1 MKIFIVTFVL
11 LFAGIAITV
20 ESLEFFAASETQ
32 VGVSS
37 MSCGVSASATEAK
50 ETSLSNPDGLPGP
63 APPKL
68 KGAESW
74 GSMEKQPEVVD
85 KNSCNTHSCN
95 TNSCENT
102 WQTVSGQPVRNV
114 ARFFHNRRPIRRLLS
129 KLFFWG

>member
-1 MKIFIVTFVL
+1 MKSFIVTFVL

-74 GSMEKQPEVVD
+74 GGVGQKPGVID
-85 KNSCNTHSCN
+85 KNSCNTNFSVN
-95 TNSCENT
+95 TCKNT

-114 ARFFHNRRPIRRLLS
+114 ARFFHNRRPIRRLLGI
-129 KLFFWG
+129 LFCWR